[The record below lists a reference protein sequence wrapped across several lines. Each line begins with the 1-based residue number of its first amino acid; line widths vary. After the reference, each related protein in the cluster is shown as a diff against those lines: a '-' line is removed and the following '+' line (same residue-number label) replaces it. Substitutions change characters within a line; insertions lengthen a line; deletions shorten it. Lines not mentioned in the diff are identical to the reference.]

1 MALSGGRY
9 CETANT
15 SRKRISKKEV
25 SYGQL
30 RQGSRVSARDLK
42 GSEEYKE
49 YQKAKQA
56 IQDNPSAMSILRLP
70 AETNRIRDGA
80 LKRQGTDPKKK
91 EELQKVSDI
100 VNMHGEV
107 KRFLEAE
114 RRILIIM
121 SDIQKILTDAL
132 NLLEYR

>member
-1 MALSGGRY
+1 MA
-9 CETANT
+9 
-15 SRKRISKKEV
+15 
-25 SYGQL
+25 SYDKAHEL
-30 RQGSRVSARDLK
+30 ARDLK

-56 IQDNPSAMSILRLP
+56 IQDNPSAMSILRDFQQKQI
-70 AETNRIRDGA
+70 EFEMA
-80 LKRQGTDPKKK
+80 LLSGKEPDPKKK